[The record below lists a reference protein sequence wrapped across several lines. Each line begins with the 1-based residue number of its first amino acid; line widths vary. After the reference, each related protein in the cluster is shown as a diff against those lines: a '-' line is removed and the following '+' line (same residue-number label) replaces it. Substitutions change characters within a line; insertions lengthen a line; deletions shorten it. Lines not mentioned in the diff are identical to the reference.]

1 MSYSLRSG
9 SRRNAGSKVQKSAN
23 QKKTALKKNKANAK
37 YLNTESVEQTLQDN
51 VGKTLAS
58 IERLGNQ
65 VFALSPFSQYYD
77 DWLIN
82 LRQVVSEFEAFPEV
96 TTDETFVKERE
107 QAFLDIEL
115 ALTEYKTQEDN
126 IAEAEKTIYTINQ
139 ELRVLEATYTENSRT
154 LNNKHNTDTQQ
165 ITKQIKTLEE
175 DIANQ
180 ENLKFGVF
188 QFGAKKVAA
197 QKLEQTQQTLT
208 TTKKQLE
215 TIKQNFT
222 TQHNQL
228 YESYTAK
235 KQELTTKTETLQKTL
250 TQTET
255 DTSTETRKKICT
267 NLNNTINKLITRQP
281 ITTTTPTTDP
291 SN

>member
-9 SRRNAGSKVQKSAN
+9 SRRNAGSKVQKSVN
-23 QKKTALKKNKANAK
+23 QKKAALKKNKANAK

-96 TTDETFVKERE
+96 TIDETFVKERE

-154 LNNKHNTDTQQ
+154 LNNKHNTDAQQ